1 MFKLLNFLSNKY
13 IIMGLVALV
22 GGGVLF
28 GSVSYYKHKISLLNE
43 KLITIKNECEV
54 AKSELN
60 YKIYQLEKYKKETGD
75 LIDKQNK
82 EIDKLNKKLIE
93 QRGQIAQ
100 YVIKYDN
107 VKKEKQ
113 KLIEQYRIDDNESLE
128 VINNN
133 ANKLLKEILWAN

>member
-22 GGGVLF
+22 GGGILF
-28 GSVSYYKHKISLLNE
+28 GSTSYYKHKINSLNE
-43 KLITIKNECEV
+43 KIITIKNECEV

>member
-22 GGGVLF
+22 GGGILF
-28 GSVSYYKHKISLLNE
+28 GSTSYYKHKISSLNE

-60 YKIYQLEKYKKETGD
+60 YKIYQLEKYKKEIDD

-82 EIDKLNKKLIE
+82 EIKKLNEKLIE

-133 ANKLLKEILWAN
+133 ANKLLEEILWAN

>member
-1 MFKLLNFLSNKY
+1 
-13 IIMGLVALV
+13 MGLVALV
-22 GGGVLF
+22 GGGILF
-28 GSVSYYKHKISLLNE
+28 GSTSYYKHKISSLNE

-60 YKIYQLEKYKKETGD
+60 YKIYQLEKYKKEIDD

-82 EIDKLNKKLIE
+82 EIKKLNEKLIE

-133 ANKLLKEILWAN
+133 ANKLLEEILWAN